1 MKKLSAITVADRL
14 KAVAGVA
21 LTVFLAVGTTGNDTI
36 DGELAFGAAVLLA
49 LGVKPLGPAS
59 KE

>member
-1 MKKLSAITVADRL
+1 MKKLSAITLADRL

-21 LTVFLAVGTTGNDTI
+21 LTVFLAVGSTGNDTV
-36 DGELAFGAAVLLA
+36 DGVLAFGAALLLA
-49 LGVKPLGPAS
+49 LGVKPLGPA